1 MATTIATMTATR
13 TAMACAA
20 TVSTTTAAAAVTTT
34 SATAATAAT
43 AVTTAATS
51 TTTAVATTAAAA
63 VPTASTTAT
72 PATAVPATSTA
83 ATILRIRAGC
93 TAKRVRYE
101 YRRCRQH
108 RADGQRQHTF
118 LQHDEPPLGVA
129 RVAQG
134 FP

>member
-1 MATTIATMTATR
+1 MATTISTVTATR
-13 TAMACAA
+13 TAMASAA
-20 TVSTTTAAAAVTTT
+20 TVSTTAAAAAAVATASTTAAAA
-34 SATAATAAT
+34 
-43 AVTTAATS
+43 

-63 VPTASTTAT
+63 VPSASTTAT

-93 TAKRVRYE
+93 TAERVRYE

>member
-34 SATAATAAT
+34 SATAAT